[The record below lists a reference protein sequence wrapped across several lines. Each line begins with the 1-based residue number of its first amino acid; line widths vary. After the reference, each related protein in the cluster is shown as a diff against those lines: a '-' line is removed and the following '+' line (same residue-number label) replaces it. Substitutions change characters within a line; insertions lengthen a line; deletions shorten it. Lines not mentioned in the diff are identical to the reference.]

1 MRIATEHY
9 KSYHRHVDEKKEN
22 ELLSDGFDRVWGKP
36 WYEED
41 DPAAAEKKRRE
52 KGL

>member
-22 ELLSDGFDRVWGKP
+22 ENLSKGMERIFGKP

-41 DPAAAEKKRRE
+41 DPKEAERKRKE